1 MQAQTPELSDE
12 ITFFIIEGT
21 HRLATISINDYG
33 FLLSARMAQSYL
45 ARAMRLLESIRG
57 FDRAF
62 LNELSSLKASAG
74 EISREYAQFETF
86 CTDYERFNH
95 LETKN

>member
-21 HRLATISINDYG
+21 HRLATMSINDYG

-45 ARAMRLLESIRG
+45 ARAMRMLVSIRALTG
-57 FDRAF
+57 RFSM
-62 LNELSSLKASAG
+62 SSVP
-74 EISREYAQFETF
+74 
-86 CTDYERFNH
+86 
-95 LETKN
+95 